1 MINAKTKICCII
13 GNPVTHS
20 LSPEMHNAGYEALG
34 LNFRFVAFQVS
45 DVKSALAGIRAL
57 GIRGVAVTIPHKLEV
72 MKYVDEADNVA
83 RKIGAVNTIINDNG
97 ILKGTNT
104 DWIGAVAA
112 LEEKIQLK
120 GKSVALIG
128 AGGAARAIAYG
139 LKQSSTSVS
148 VFNRNTDKA
157 KQLAKDFALDDY
169 FSLDQYKK
177 IRDFDIIINATS
189 VGLHNQQPNKKTLER
204 KSIGS
209 SLESTIIPIEAMAP
223 MQLVFDIVYSPRIT
237 PLLKMAKE
245 SGCSIIT
252 GDRMLLHCVK
262 RQFEIFT
269 GHKAPTEILE
279 KELKC

>member
-1 MINAKTKICCII
+1 MISAKTQICCII
-13 GNPVTHS
+13 GNPVSHS
-20 LSPEMHNAGYEALG
+20 LSPQMHNAAYEALG

-45 DVKSALAGIRAL
+45 DVKSALAGIGAL

-72 MKYVDEADNVA
+72 MKYVDEVDNVA
-83 RKIGAVNTIINDNG
+83 RKIGAVNTIINKNG
-97 ILKGTNT
+97 VLIGTNT
-104 DWIGAVAA
+104 DWSAA
-112 LEEKIQLK
+112 LDALCEITSLR
-120 GKSVALIG
+120 GKKVALLG

-139 LKQSSTSVS
+139 LKQSSASVS

-189 VGLHNQQPNKKTLER
+189 VGLHNQQPNKKTLE
-204 KSIGS
+204 
-209 SLESTIIPIEAMAP
+209 STIIPIEAMAP
-223 MQLVFDIVYSPRIT
+223 IQLVFDIVYSPRIT
-237 PLLKMAKE
+237 PLVKMAKE
-245 SGCSIIT
+245 VGCSIIT

-279 KELKC
+279 KELTC

>member
-1 MINAKTKICCII
+1 MINAKTQMCCII
-13 GNPVTHS
+13 GNPVSHS
-20 LSPEMHNAGYEALG
+20 LSPQMHNAAYKALG
-34 LNFRFVAFQVS
+34 LNFRFVAFRVT
-45 DVKSALAGIRAL
+45 DVKSAIAGIRAL

-72 MKYVDEADNVA
+72 MKYVDQVDNVA
-83 RKIGAVNTIINDNG
+83 GKIGAVNTVINKNG
-97 ILKGTNT
+97 VLIGTNT
-104 DWIGAVAA
+104 DWSGAVDA
-112 LEEKIQLK
+112 LCEITRLR
-120 GKSVALIG
+120 GKKVALLG

-139 LKQSSTSVS
+139 LKQSSASVS

-169 FSLDQYKK
+169 FSLDQYRK
-177 IRDFDIIINATS
+177 IRNFDIIINATS
-189 VGLHNQQPNKKTLER
+189 VGLHNQQPNEKT
-204 KSIGS
+204 
-209 SLESTIIPIEAMAP
+209 LESTIIPIEAMTP

-237 PLLKMAKE
+237 PLVKMAKE
-245 SGCSIIT
+245 VGCSIIT